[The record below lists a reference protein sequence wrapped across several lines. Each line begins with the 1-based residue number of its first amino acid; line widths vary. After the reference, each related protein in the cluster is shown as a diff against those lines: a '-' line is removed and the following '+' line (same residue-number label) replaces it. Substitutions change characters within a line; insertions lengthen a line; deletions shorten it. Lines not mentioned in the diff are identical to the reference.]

1 MLERGNENCAR
12 NLINP
17 KIRQQF
23 PRVPGAAAVIRADE
37 NVPPATSPAT
47 SPTWVTKVASY
58 CSSSNKGT
66 ANSGRESESLAG
78 RIAAEEGEREG
89 DGSFLAK
96 VLYSVDRRQPSRMIH
111 KGARC
116 AQGSTFFR
124 LSSTQARY
132 FPGMSSI
139 PGGSR
144 ASSGLP

>member
-66 ANSGRESESLAG
+66 AEGK
-78 RIAAEEGEREG
+78 AEEKESCGKNRRGEGKEG
-89 DGSFLAK
+89 VGGSFLAK
-96 VLYSVDRRQPSRMIH
+96 VLYSVDRRHRV
-111 KGARC
+111 A
-116 AQGSTFFR
+116 
-124 LSSTQARY
+124 
-132 FPGMSSI
+132 
-139 PGGSR
+139 
-144 ASSGLP
+144 